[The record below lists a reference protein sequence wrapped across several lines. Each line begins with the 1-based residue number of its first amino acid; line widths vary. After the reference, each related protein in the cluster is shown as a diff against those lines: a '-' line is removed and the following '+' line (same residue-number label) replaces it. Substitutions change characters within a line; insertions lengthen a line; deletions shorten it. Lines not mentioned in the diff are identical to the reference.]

1 MSDVGHLPPE
11 LSSFVGRA
19 EERAAVG
26 GGVTAG
32 RLLTLAGP
40 GGCGKTRLAVRVCQD
55 LAGAW
60 PEVVWA
66 GLEDVPADAGSADG
80 VAARVAQALDLPLP
94 DGPDRVAALAHV
106 VRGRRLLLALDNC
119 EHVVDG
125 VARLAA
131 ALLSRCPDVALLATS
146 RASLGVAGE
155 RVWRV
160 PPLSLADALEL
171 FLDRSGGSRDP
182 AATAGA
188 RRVCDRLDR
197 LPLALELAAGW
208 AGTLSPEQIADSLS
222 DLYALL
228 DGGARTAVFR
238 QQTLE
243 ASMGWSHSL
252 LDDDERVLFRRL
264 AGCEPGFAADV
275 VVALAAPDLP
285 AAAALK
291 TLRGLIDTS
300 LVVADPAGPVA
311 RYRMLGVVR
320 AYAQARLDEAGEADA
335 VRDRHL
341 SRCLARLDEL
351 APLLETDR
359 DAWRSAVGAEYPNL
373 RAAVEWGLSRDDPTA
388 GRRLA
393 AGLAWLWHLEARAD
407 DGLRLLRRAVE
418 CGAGER
424 NPLQAN
430 SLKAR
435 VLTAL
440 ALVADTAVPG
450 GDGYVAARDALT
462 LLSDLDLSSDPEL
475 AATEQLARSL
485 AAVGWI
491 GSDLDRAMAEAV
503 RSRDDARAS
512 GGGFVADAS
521 EALVGLVHLLRDQH
535 RDAVEH
541 LEPAVAG
548 LLARGDRGTGS
559 SALSWLAVST
569 AQLGDVTRAVELAER
584 AVATA
589 RPLHDFH
596 RIGLASATL
605 AELLTLQGRPDDAA
619 AVLAPIDEIAAGA
632 DPAPYAPGWERGHAL
647 VALRQGRPAEAVEW
661 SLRELR
667 WLPEPR
673 PELLLPESRLVLA
686 AGLRAAGDR
695 AAAGELLVG
704 LSADGAAVAARP
716 RIQAGLLD
724 LQARLAGDDGD
735 LDAALRLHHE
745 ALRLRADHDLVLGC
759 VDSLGALAELLA
771 RRGAAEAA
779 GVLAGASER
788 ARAAAGL
795 ADRVD
800 DLGPDPGP
808 DPDPGLDLDLGV
820 DPSVD
825 PGLRPALD
833 DDAVERGRALS
844 LPDAVAYAMRARGP
858 RRRPDTGW
866 ASLTPTERSV
876 VDLAVQGLSNPEIG
890 ERLFMSRG
898 TVKTHLA
905 HVYAKLQVANRTELA
920 ALARD

>member
-19 EERAAVG
+19 EELAAVG
-26 GGVTAG
+26 AGVQAG

-60 PEVVWA
+60 PEVVWV
-66 GLEDVPADAGSADG
+66 GLEDVPAGAGSADG

-94 DGPDRVAALAHV
+94 DGPDRVAALAHA

-155 RVWRV
+155 QVWRV

-171 FLDRSGGSRDP
+171 FLDRAGGTRDP

-222 DLYALL
+222 DPYALL

-243 ASMGWSHSL
+243 ASMRWSHSL
-252 LDDDERVLFRRL
+252 LDDDEQVLFRRL
-264 AGCEPGFAADV
+264 AACEPGFAADV
-275 VVALAAPDLP
+275 VVALAGPELP

-320 AYAQARLDEAGEADA
+320 AYAQARLDEAREADA

-373 RAAVEWGLSRDDPTA
+373 RAAVEWGLGRDDPTA

-418 CGAGER
+418 RGADAGER
-424 NPLQAN
+424 TPLQGN
-430 SLKAR
+430 FLQAR

-462 LLSDLDLSSDPEL
+462 LLAELDVAADAEV

-485 AAVGWI
+485 AAIGWI
-491 GSDLDRAMAEAV
+491 GTDLDRAMAEAV
-503 RSRDDARAS
+503 RSRNEARAS

-541 LEPAVAG
+541 LEPAVTG
-548 LLARGDRGTGS
+548 LLARDDRGTGS

-596 RIGLASATL
+596 RLGLASATL
-605 AELLTLQGRPDDAA
+605 AELLTLRGRPDDAA

-673 PELLLPESRLVLA
+673 AELLLPESRLVLA

-695 AAAGELLVG
+695 AAAGELLAG
-704 LSADGAAVAARP
+704 LAADDGAAVAARP
-716 RIQAGLLD
+716 RIRAGLLD

-771 RRGAAEAA
+771 RRGAAEVA

-795 ADRVD
+795 ADRVV
-800 DLGPDPGP
+800 DPGP
-808 DPDPGLDLDLGV
+808 GID
-820 DPSVD
+820 
-825 PGLRPALD
+825 
-833 DDAVERGRALS
+833 RALS

-920 ALARD
+920 ARARDWRD